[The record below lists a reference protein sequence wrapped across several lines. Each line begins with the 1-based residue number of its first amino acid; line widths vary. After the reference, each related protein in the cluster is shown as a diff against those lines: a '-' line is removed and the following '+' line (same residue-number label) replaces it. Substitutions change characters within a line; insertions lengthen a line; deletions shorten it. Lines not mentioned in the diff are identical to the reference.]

1 MILRAHF
8 DRELTILQDRLIA
21 LGSQVEQNII
31 ETVNA
36 YHQRNWTVAK
46 RLIAGDSQVNHE
58 QIAIEEQSLRLIAT
72 QQPTAGDLRQ
82 IASIIAIASEL
93 ERMNDYAKGIG
104 QITLRVCEKPV
115 LAPAGHL
122 RPMAQIASTMLN
134 QALQAFVRRDL
145 TLAYAIYARDD
156 EVDNLYN
163 QTYQEILDLIIQDV
177 QVTDQATHLLWAA
190 HNLERTADRVGNIC
204 ERVIFVVTGKIVE
217 LPEEFES
224 PPNQNL

>member
-8 DRELTILQDRLIA
+8 DRELAILQGRLIA
-21 LGSQVEQNII
+21 LGSQVEQNIV
-31 ETVNA
+31 ESVTA

-46 RLIAGDSQVNHE
+46 RLIADDGAVNHE
-58 QIAIEEQSLRLIAT
+58 QIAIEQQSLRLIAT

-82 IASIIAIASEL
+82 IAAMIAIASEL

-104 QITLRVCEKPV
+104 QITLWVWEKPP
-115 LAPAGHL
+115 LAPAGYL
-122 RPMAQIASTMLN
+122 APMAQIASTMLN
-134 QALQAFVRRDL
+134 QSLQAFVSRDVAF
-145 TLAYAIYARDD
+145 AYAIYARDD
-156 EVDNLYN
+156 QVDSLYN
-163 QTYQEILDLIIQDV
+163 QIYQQILDLIVQDV

-224 PPNQNL
+224 PLNQNW